1 MEKMSG
7 NSGYKEYVA
16 GLMAGI
22 AIVITGHP
30 FDTVKVRLLLQ
41 AFMEIP
47 ICIILWMNAI
57 RILSYLVE
65 LNKFCIWVFA
75 VFLV

>member
-1 MEKMSG
+1 MEG
-7 NSGYKEYVA
+7 NSGYKDYVA

-41 AFMEIP
+41 SFSRNTHFHYP
-47 ICIILWMNAI
+47 MN
-57 RILSYLVE
+57 
-65 LNKFCIWVFA
+65 
-75 VFLV
+75 